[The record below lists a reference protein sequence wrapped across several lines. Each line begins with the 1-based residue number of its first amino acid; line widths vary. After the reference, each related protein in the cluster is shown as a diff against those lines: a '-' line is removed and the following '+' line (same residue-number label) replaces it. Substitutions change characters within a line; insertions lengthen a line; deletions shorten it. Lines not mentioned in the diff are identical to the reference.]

1 MFPKHL
7 IPVRFWSE
15 PLLYKSITYLLFSW
29 SFYYGFAVN
38 LAVHCSGQVFCLNLG
53 VFVGR

>member
-15 PLLYKSITYLLFSW
+15 PIFNNQSLTLYFLE
-29 SFYYGFAVN
+29 
-38 LAVHCSGQVFCLNLG
+38 
-53 VFVGR
+53 VFVGVLQ